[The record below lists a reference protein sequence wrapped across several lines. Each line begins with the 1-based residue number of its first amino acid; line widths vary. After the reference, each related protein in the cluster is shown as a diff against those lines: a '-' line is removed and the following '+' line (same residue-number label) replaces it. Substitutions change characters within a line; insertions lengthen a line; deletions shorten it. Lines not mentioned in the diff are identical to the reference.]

1 MKKILIIDD
10 MHESI
15 VPLLTELGFDVD
27 YLPEINRDEVL
38 ESISIYQGLILR
50 SKLLVDKA
58 ILDRA
63 EQLEFIAR
71 AGAGLDKIDLDEVSK
86 RGIKLLNAPEGNR
99 DALGEHT
106 LGLLLSLTNNIVKSD
121 REIRR
126 FTWDR
131 EGNRGYE
138 IGGKTVGLLGYGN
151 MAQAFAK
158 RLKPF
163 GCEILAYDKYKVNYS
178 DQFVKESSL
187 EEIKE
192 RADIFSI
199 HTPLTPETRGLV
211 DHDFLSSFKKPFWLL
226 NTARGE
232 IIPIID
238 LLNFLNEGKILGASL
253 DVLENEKI
261 RKMSESEK
269 KHYNELFEKHNV
281 ILTPHVA
288 GWSFESYRRIND
300 VLVSKIKNIYS

>member
-15 VPLLTELGFDVD
+15 VPLLTQLGFDVD
-27 YLPEINRDEVL
+27 YLPKINRDEVL
-38 ESISIYQGLILR
+38 ESISVYQGLILR
-50 SKLLVDKA
+50 SKLLVDKS

-63 EQLEFIAR
+63 EQLQFIAR

>member
-1 MKKILIIDD
+1 

>member
-1 MKKILIIDD
+1 

-27 YLPEINRDEVL
+27 YLPKINRDEVL
-38 ESISIYQGLILR
+38 ESISVYQGLILR
-50 SKLLVDKA
+50 SKLLVDKS

-63 EQLEFIAR
+63 EQLQFIAR

>member
-1 MKKILIIDD
+1 

-27 YLPEINRDEVL
+27 YLPKINRDEVL
-38 ESISIYQGLILR
+38 ESISVYQGLILR
-50 SKLLVDKA
+50 SKLLVDKS

-63 EQLEFIAR
+63 EQLQFIAR

-261 RKMSESEK
+261 RIMSESEK

>member
-1 MKKILIIDD
+1 

-15 VPLLTELGFDVD
+15 VPLLTQLGFDVD
-27 YLPEINRDEVL
+27 YLPKINRDEVL
-38 ESISIYQGLILR
+38 ESISVYQGLILR
-50 SKLLVDKA
+50 SKLLVDKS

-63 EQLEFIAR
+63 EQLQFIAR